1 MAPAEWGDPSTDELA
16 DAAATGAVQAKQ
28 AAATAGAVGRLARHE
43 VETLR
48 ENARPAPAPDP
59 RHGPLHVPPELLS
72 EEAASRLRLGP
83 RKNRWPQLEALET
96 KVVELEQRSS
106 ALLTEVQELTAR
118 RDEEERTYPERLAG
132 WLANPNPRGPRPVS
146 SVEHLDNAI
155 NERRAEHEAVRI
167 LREQALKERVRFVE
181 RNRKNLVRDAER
193 ATERVK
199 TQILEHVGEI
209 ERLRS
214 ELLDCAASWRWA
226 QLYPGELTDA
236 SVGFETMIAIGLAKP
251 LKQTIGTTAQV
262 PAGAVFELL
271 RLDCEIA
278 AQRLSPAQR
287 RELGVAAP
295 SPEEQAMWFTSEEYA
310 VYAREQARK
319 LRERQEWMSR
329 DQLSQAVDTVS
340 GDRPG

>member
-1 MAPAEWGDPSTDELA
+1 MARAGWGDPSTDELA
-16 DAAATGAVQAKQ
+16 TAAGDAALTAHAK
-28 AAATAGAVGRLARHE
+28 ADTAKAVGRLARHE
-43 VETLR
+43 VEALR
-48 ENARPAPAPDP
+48 EDARPAPPRDP
-59 RHGPLHVPPELLS
+59 RHGPAGVPVELLS
-72 EEAASRLRLGP
+72 EEGWARLRVGP
-83 RKNRWPQLEALET
+83 RKNRWPELEALET

-118 RDEEERTYPERLAG
+118 RDQEERVYPERLAG
-132 WLANPNPRGPRPVS
+132 WLANPRGPRPVS
-146 SVEHLDNAI
+146 GVEHLDNAI

-199 TQILEHVGEI
+199 AQILERITEI
-209 ERLRS
+209 ESLRS

-271 RLDCEIA
+271 RLDAEIA
-278 AQRLSPAQR
+278 AQRLSPEQR
-287 RELGVAAP
+287 RELGVGDAP
-295 SPEEQAMWFTSEEYA
+295 SPESTAMWFTSEEYA
-310 VYAREQARK
+310 VYAKEQARK

-329 DQLSQAVDTVS
+329 DEISSAIDTVS
-340 GDRPG
+340 GDRAT